1 MAKLTYNERFT
12 SVNKYN
18 EDGSYTGLQIASKLN
33 QKNGQDYKLIDSID
47 IDWNGVWS
55 SAANAYIYDTY
66 QIFETIDNIA
76 DLTEL
81 EWVKNKL
88 NELTEDVDLIMSTY
102 VTQSQLEELLSHYEH
117 ALEAGEH
124 IKIDENNIVSTYD
137 LLTPEEAD
145 AKFNTIEVFNAF
157 AQYVNENYYDIPHTT
172 EAINELSKINIQNI
186 VVKDADERYNDL
198 EKISYW
204 ILQQPDDITG
214 GLEEINER
222 VTRLDE
228 VVGYSIYNE
237 EFDTYTYSGMI
248 LDIYNLYNVTDAL
261 SESVD
266 EAMTL
271 AEHARDTS
279 IIAYNTS
286 TEAYDFAYYAYE
298 IAITSDAYSY
308 LAYQMAYYAVET
320 IGVPHS
326 YGYFTELTND
336 DIKILQ
342 EDPTAIEVYA
352 IRYGNDSGIPLQEEY
367 DPLYE
372 GQYYKYIPEV
382 EATGFHKDIDNIT
395 AVSYYAKYSADTA
408 LYRLHSYTQGTSY
421 AYLALAPEEYD
432 ENNIYRTIILNVDE
446 AEIDS
451 YSGEID
457 KEGFITTYS
466 LSNTL
471 SYISTFVIINNEDD
485 NIGNG

>member
-12 SVNKYN
+12 DVHKYN

-66 QIFETIDNIA
+66 QLFETIDNIA

-88 NELTEDVDLIMSTY
+88 NELTDDVDLIMSTY
-102 VTQSQLEELLSHYEH
+102 VTQDQLNELLSHYEH

-124 IKIDENNIVSTYD
+124 ITIDENNIISTYD
-137 LLTPEEAD
+137 LLTPEEANE
-145 AKFNTIEVFNAF
+145 KFTTIEEFTGF
-157 AQYVNENYYDIPHTT
+157 ANFIRQNYYDIDTANIVIDRIST
-172 EAINELSKINIQNI
+172 ENIQELVIKN
-186 VVKDADERYNDL
+186 ADEQYNDL

-214 GLEEINER
+214 GLEEINNR
-222 VTRLDE
+222 VNRLDE

-237 EFDTYTYSGMI
+237 EFDNYTYSGMI
-248 LDIYNLYNVTDAL
+248 LDVYELQNTSKFLINQVNSAV
-261 SESVD
+261 E
-266 EAMTL
+266 L
-271 AEHARDTS
+271 AEFAAHTSTIAYDTS
-279 IIAYNTS
+279 I
-286 TEAYDFAYYAYE
+286 EAYDFAYYAYE

-326 YGYFTELTND
+326 YGYFLELTRE
-336 DIKILQ
+336 DIRLLQ

-352 IRYGNDSGIPLQEEY
+352 IRYGNDSGIPLLEEY
-367 DPLYE
+367 DPLYD
-372 GQYYKYIPEV
+372 GQYYKYIPEI
-382 EATGFHKDIDNIT
+382 EATGFHKDIDNIS
-395 AVSYYAKYSADTA
+395 AVAYYAQYSADTA
-408 LYRLHSYTQGTSY
+408 LYRLYSQTTGTTYASLDLDPESYT
-421 AYLALAPEEYD
+421 D
-432 ENNIYRTIILNVDE
+432 DIYRKITLNVDE

-451 YSGEID
+451 YSGEIG

-471 SYISTFVIINNEDD
+471 SYISTFVIINNEND
-485 NIGNG
+485 NTNNG